1 MPRDT
6 VAAAAPDNSLRAYL
20 CGRHLLPAVLCGRR
34 PTLVGRLVTLLLAG
48 ALVVYVIANIGLW
61 WTSAQL
67 LEDSLE
73 KQAVRWVAELDSLGT
88 PHYLSRGG
96 TPRLT
101 VIEDRIRNFPEI
113 AYVRYY
119 DARGKRVIGAYG
131 RAIPK
136 GQAAVAEDELE
147 KARARVG
154 TETPYVI
161 NRAALSGRYL
171 RVLAPVQVRSI
182 PADGLFDFKLEGD
195 RRENVKVIGFLEVGI
210 DAAYYREAMVRSI
223 VLGSIVVAVLFVL
236 AAIIGR
242 RFIRRALEPLTNLQA
257 PLQRLA
263 GGDID
268 VKVESSGDAEIAAIG
283 EALDATIRALKLR
296 DEALRKLAEHD
307 PLTGLVNRA
316 TFSQVLA
323 LEMARLK
330 ESRTESALYFIDL
343 DQFKY
348 VNDTLGHAA
357 GDRLLVQVAELLRSR
372 LRENDVVS
380 RFGGDEFTVLVRDV
394 ARAGAVEVAA
404 SVNQII
410 REAVVVGAD
419 HTFGVN
425 CSIGITMLRGDGHSI
440 EDLLSQADMA
450 CHGAKSRGRNRY
462 QMFEP
467 EDEDRLRM
475 STDIGW
481 SQLIKLGIRENRFRL
496 HYQPILSMNG
506 SGREYYEV
514 LLRLPRGGELVMP
527 SVFLPVAQRFGMLAE
542 IDHWVIRN
550 ALAALAAFR
559 APGRDVTFSINLSA
573 QGFEDASLLPLIRE
587 QLERHKVPGSAVVF
601 EITEQ
606 TAVRYLDRTQE
617 LIRGLIDIGC
627 RFALDDFGSGFSSF
641 SYLKNLPVEFVKI
654 DGAFVENMSRDP
666 IDQTMVRSIIQ
677 VAKALGK
684 QTIAEFVQDEKT
696 VNLLR
701 GSGAD
706 YVQGNFVGMPLEKLV
721 VVKDFPRTA
730 VEPGGGTRPH

>member
-1 MPRDT
+1 MSPEA
-6 VAAAAPDNSLRAYL
+6 VVNGKPNSLRQRL
-20 CGRHLLPAVLCGRR
+20 CRNNLLPAALCGRR
-34 PTLVGRLVTLLLAG
+34 PSLVGRLVLLLAMG
-48 ALVVYVIANIGLW
+48 ALVVYAIANIGLW
-61 WTSAQL
+61 WTSTRL
-67 LEDSLE
+67 LEDSLD
-73 KQAVRWVAELDSLGT
+73 KQAVRWVVELDSLGT
-88 PHYLSRGG
+88 PHYLSRG
-96 TPRLT
+96 PQRLN

-131 RAIPK
+131 RSVPK
-136 GQAAVAEDELE
+136 GAAGVTAEQME
-147 KARARVG
+147 KVRARLGSESPYLIDRSGMIG
-154 TETPYVI
+154 T
-161 NRAALSGRYL
+161 YL

-182 PADGLFDFKLEGD
+182 PADGLFDFKLDGD
-195 RRENVKVIGFLEVGI
+195 RRENVKIIGFLELGI
-210 DAAYYREAMVRSI
+210 DAAYYRDALVKSI
-223 VLGSIVVAVLFVL
+223 ALGSVVIAVLFVL
-236 AAIIGR
+236 AVVVGR
-242 RFIRRALEPLTNLQA
+242 RLIRRALEPLTNLQA
-257 PLQRLA
+257 PLARLA

-268 VKVESSGDAEIAAIG
+268 VKVESGGDAEIAAIG
-283 EALDATIRALKLR
+283 EALSTTIRALKLR

-316 TFSQVLA
+316 SFSQVLGI
-323 LEMARLK
+323 EMARLNQSK
-330 ESRTESALYFIDL
+330 TESALYFIDL

-394 ARAGAVEVAA
+394 TRSGAMEIAA
-404 SVNQII
+404 TINNLI

-419 HTFGVN
+419 QTFNVN
-425 CSIGITMLRGDGHSI
+425 CSVGITMMRGDGHSI

-475 STDIGW
+475 SSDIGW
-481 SQLIKLGIRENRFRL
+481 SQLIQLGIRENRFRL

-506 SGREYYEV
+506 LGHEYYEV

-542 IDHWVIRN
+542 IDRWVITN
-550 ALAALAAFR
+550 ALTALADFR
-559 APGRDVTFSINLSA
+559 RPGREVTFSINLSG

-587 QLERHKVPGSAVVF
+587 QLALHQVPGTAVVF

-606 TAVRYLDRTQE
+606 TAVRYLDRAQD
-617 LIRGLIDIGC
+617 LIHGLIDLGC

-641 SYLKNLPVEFVKI
+641 SYLKHLPVEFVKI

-696 VNLLR
+696 VTMLR

-706 YVQGNFVGMPLEKLV
+706 FVQGNYVGLPLEKLV
-721 VVKDFPRTA
+721 VVPGFPRT
-730 VEPGGGTRPH
+730 VIDPGVTGRPN